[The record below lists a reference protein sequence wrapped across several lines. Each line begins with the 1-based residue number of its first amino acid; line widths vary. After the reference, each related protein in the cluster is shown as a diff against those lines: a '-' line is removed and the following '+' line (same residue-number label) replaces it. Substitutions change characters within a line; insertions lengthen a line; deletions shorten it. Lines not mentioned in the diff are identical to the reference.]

1 MKNKYGFTFNI
12 LGPRDN
18 EGLAMYGVYQNS
30 LPLMHKWEHVK
41 IRALNEEDCLNM
53 LLKAMRRYI

>member
-1 MKNKYGFTFNI
+1 MKFEFKI

-41 IRALNEEDCLNM
+41 IRALNGEDCLNM
-53 LLKAMRRYI
+53 LLKAMRRYM

>member
-1 MKNKYGFTFNI
+1 MGFEFKI

-18 EGLAMYGVYQNS
+18 EGLAMYGVYQNG

-53 LLKAMRRYI
+53 LLKAMRRYM